1 MNDKQKEPTTMIK
14 KELKTSIDKSV
25 LQQLLRENE
34 EFMKPLIQSV
44 VQEVLEAQ
52 MSAALGADKGERTA
66 ERLGYRSGYYTRW
79 LITRVGRIELR
90 VPQDRQGRF
99 STEVFERYQRSEKAL
114 VSSIIEMYV
123 QGVSTRKVKKVAEQL
138 CGYRFSASTVQSV
151 KPQAGRATGPLQWP
165 PPAPGLSVSHCRCP
179 L

>member
-14 KELKTSIDKSV
+14 KELKISIDKSM

-66 ERLGYRSGYYTRW
+66 ERLGYRSGYYPRG
-79 LITRVGRIELR
+79 LIT
-90 VPQDRQGRF
+90 
-99 STEVFERYQRSEKAL
+99 
-114 VSSIIEMYV
+114 
-123 QGVSTRKVKKVAEQL
+123 
-138 CGYRFSASTVQSV
+138 
-151 KPQAGRATGPLQWP
+151 
-165 PPAPGLSVSHCRCP
+165 
-179 L
+179 

>member
-1 MNDKQKEPTTMIK
+1 MTK
-14 KELKTSIDKSV
+14 KELKISIDKSM
-25 LQQLLRENE
+25 LQQLLSENE

>member
-1 MNDKQKEPTTMIK
+1 MIK
-14 KELKTSIDKSV
+14 KELKISIDKSM
-25 LQQLLRENE
+25 LQQLLSENE

-90 VPQDRQGRF
+90 VPQGRQGRF
-99 STEVFERYQRSEKAL
+99 STEVFERYQRSEKAARL
-114 VSSIIEMYV
+114 SRCMCKGSPRARSRRWPSSCV
-123 QGVSTRKVKKVAEQL
+123 D
-138 CGYRFSASTVQSV
+138 TVL
-151 KPQAGRATGPLQWP
+151 ARAQ
-165 PPAPGLSVSHCRCP
+165 
-179 L
+179 

>member
-1 MNDKQKEPTTMIK
+1 MTK
-14 KELKTSIDKSV
+14 KELKISIDKSM
-25 LQQLLRENE
+25 LQQLLSENE

-114 VSSIIEMYV
+114 VSSIIEM
-123 QGVSTRKVKKVAEQL
+123 
-138 CGYRFSASTVQSV
+138 
-151 KPQAGRATGPLQWP
+151 
-165 PPAPGLSVSHCRCP
+165 
-179 L
+179 